1 MSQMS
6 MAGPTGTGGLGGAGG
21 LADIAARIAQL
32 QALAPPVTPAGAGG
46 GFAGALAQ
54 AVQQSGTG
62 KIAGQAADQ
71 AADQPASAAVGE
83 QAVKLG
89 KEYLGVPYLW
99 GGTDPDRGL
108 DCSGLTQLVYQR
120 LGIDLP
126 RVSRDQAKAGT
137 EVASLK
143 QARPGDLVF
152 FGSPVHH
159 VGIYAGNGM
168 MVEAARRGT
177 DVRVGKVWAN
187 PTHIRRV
194 TGPDTPGGSDGSGSG
209 VGALRSG
216 IGGLDAQQALA
227 ALLGG
232 AGPSAATGA
241 SGPRTSQRG
250 GSGSMGTPYDALFAA
265 AGRKHGVQPALLA
278 AVAKAESGFDPA
290 ATSRA
295 GARGL
300 MQLMP
305 ATARGLGVDP
315 LVPSQAVDGAAR
327 LLSGYLRD
335 YDGRTDLALAAYNA
349 GPGAVRR
356 YDGVPPYDETRTYIQ
371 RVTRYQEDL
380 R

>member
-1 MSQMS
+1 MSQLSMS
-6 MAGPTGTGGLGGAGG
+6 GAAGTGGPAGLGGIF
-21 LADIAARIAQL
+21 DIAGRIAQL
-32 QALAPPVTPAGAGG
+32 QSFAPPLAPAGAGG

-54 AVQQSGTG
+54 AVAQSGSG
-62 KIAGQAADQ
+62 QVAGE
-71 AADQPASAAVGE
+71 PASAAVGE

-89 KEYLGVPYLW
+89 KQYLGVPYLW
-99 GGTDPDRGL
+99 GGTDPAHGL
-108 DCSGLTQLVYQR
+108 DCSGLTQLVFKR

-152 FGSPVHH
+152 FGDPVHH
-159 VGIYAGNGM
+159 VGIYAGDGM
-168 MVEAARRGT
+168 MVEAPHRGA
-177 DVRVGKVWAN
+177 DVRIGKVWAN

-194 TGPDTPGGSDGSGSG
+194 TGADNPGGSVSSAGGGLG
-209 VGALRSG
+209 VGAA
-216 IGGLDAQQALA
+216 GGLDAQQALA
-227 ALLGG
+227 GLLAG
-232 AGPSAATGA
+232 AGLSAATAASGQGA
-241 SGPRTSQRG
+241 SQRNRA
-250 GSGSMGTPYDALFAA
+250 GSMGTPYDALFAA
-265 AGRKHGVQPALLA
+265 AGRKHGVEPALLA

-315 LVPSQAVDGAAR
+315 LVPAQAVDGAAR

-356 YDGVPPYDETRTYIQ
+356 YDGVPPYDETRTYIR
-371 RVTRYQEDL
+371 RVSRYQEDL